1 MPNTISP
8 EIALLELRDIPRLI
22 DCVRRCYGDSYPNP
36 LMYDATQLQEVI
48 ENKLMHSVIARLDN
62 GEIVGHCALSFDDS
76 QNTSPEAGK
85 MLVDPEYRG
94 HHIAEN
100 MAKKRIDIAKELGLP
115 GFWTECVTN
124 HPYSQ
129 HEMISFDAKETGLLI
144 GDIPSTLSM
153 QGLDNFSDT
162 RMSLLTFYL
171 PLLDSPHAI
180 FLPKQHAEHV
190 KSLAQELNLER
201 AITSSDIKGSGETII
216 NVAVNSSIQTAN
228 MSISHIGDDLITSVA
243 AELQQFESLNL
254 ASVYLDLPIKQAAAA
269 NAYLELESLGFFWGS
284 WIPNYSVQ
292 GDTLRLQKIYQKVNV
307 AEIICA
313 REQGEKVKRF
323 VVLEWARV
331 SKQK

>member
-228 MSISHIGDDLITSVA
+228 MSISHIGDDLITLVA

-292 GDTLRLQKIYQKVNV
+292 GDILRLQKIYQKVNV